1 MKTQIPCWS
10 MAFGLPW
17 EEGAGKSVSVALQV
31 TLSDGRGQ
39 ACDPAVSYPAGST
52 AAVGSRA

>member
-10 MAFGLPW
+10 IGIPW

-39 ACDPAVSYPAGST
+39 ACDPAVTSPAGST